1 MVYQLNLNWS
11 PVCKEGS
18 ARFIHVLFLYVSNN
32 EDPILFIFLDQ
43 ICQFTFWTLLHKS
56 ESHFYWENQ
65 TNSFLIEKKTYL
77 KECSDECFK
86 GTVVNKT
93 CSLWI
98 DAHLRPFN
106 KRPPKILLLA
116 QVENNE
122 GGKSTDAR
130 KRKQNIRQ
138 NTEKKKIYIFY

>member
-1 MVYQLNLNWS
+1 M
-11 PVCKEGS
+11 
-18 ARFIHVLFLYVSNN
+18 
-32 EDPILFIFLDQ
+32 
-43 ICQFTFWTLLHKS
+43 
-56 ESHFYWENQ
+56 
-65 TNSFLIEKKTYL
+65 IEKQPYF
-77 KECSDECFK
+77 KEFFSDECFK

-138 NTEKKKIYIFY
+138 NTEKKKIVYFLLITFGVKKYIPHIPSNLGISKFPFVIYVISNKTTLATNPVFQIVIALNLQRYHLRYLKL